1 METMDL
7 GVFSDHYEA
16 GMDTMDLNVFIS
28 FDDAGN
34 ANTAEWFA
42 EATVKEGVME
52 VAKSNGFFE
61 SCMTDSCQH

>member
-1 METMDL
+1 
-7 GVFSDHYEA
+7 
-16 GMDTMDLNVFIS
+16 MDTKDLEVFIS

-42 EATVKEGVME
+42 VATVEEGVME

-61 SCMTDSCQH
+61 RWITDSCQH

>member
-7 GVFSDHYEA
+7 G
-16 GMDTMDLNVFIS
+16 VFIS

-42 EATVKEGVME
+42 EATVEEGVME
-52 VAKSNGFFE
+52 VVKSNGIGGKSFLLSGKARE
-61 SCMTDSCQH
+61 H